1 MITVKIHTILEI
13 KKIIGRREVEL
24 SLPRDSSV
32 DTLLARMVDTWGE
45 ALEAYLFGPQTSK
58 LFAHI
63 RIMVNGRDIGF
74 LDGLETVLNAD
85 DEILVMPPVGG
96 G

>member
-13 KKIIGRREVEL
+13 KKIIGRREVKI
-24 SLPRDSSV
+24 SLPRGS
-32 DTLLARMVDTWGE
+32 TLNALLAHMVDTWGE
-45 ALEAYLFGPQTSK
+45 KLRTYLFDPQTSE
-58 LFAHI
+58 LFPHI
-63 RIMVNGRDIGF
+63 RIIVNGRDIGF

-85 DEILVMPPVGG
+85 DEILVLPPIGG